1 MEKES
6 VLLPGMAEPEPS
18 EKSPLTTQ
26 AFNVRVGQPA
36 AKPTQLRGKCVLFT
50 SKAQA
55 GRQTSLLNVFAT
67 DDELP
72 GTGACG
78 AFLALLSYLLIL
90 LFFPFSLMFTVKVS

>member
-1 MEKES
+1 MFYS
-6 VLLPGMAEPEPS
+6 Y
-18 EKSPLTTQ
+18 T
-26 AFNVRVGQPA
+26 
-36 AKPTQLRGKCVLFT
+36 FT

-55 GRQTSLLNVFAT
+55 GRQISLLNVLAT

-78 AFLALLSYLLIL
+78 AFLAFLSYLLIL